1 MRVAIL
7 STGALRSAN
16 NQSVVSTAAT
26 TVALGSWG
34 DGLVTNLVPK
44 STSAVRV
51 VMTVPL
57 AVSGRYP
64 VTRLLVQVGICWFC
78 CPAPHVWSP
87 QQHLHSSTGLHY
99 HPLCSSQQSTRLRCA
114 LRGFGL
120 FAAVEREFH
129 L

>member
-1 MRVAIL
+1 MPHPHAVVHHCSQMGSLRVAIL

-16 NQSVVSTAAT
+16 NQSTVSTATT
-26 TVALGSWG
+26 TVSSGSWG

-64 VTRLLVQVGICWFC
+64 VTKLLAQVGI
-78 CPAPHVWSP
+78 S
-87 QQHLHSSTGLHY
+87 
-99 HPLCSSQQSTRLRCA
+99 
-114 LRGFGL
+114 
-120 FAAVEREFH
+120 
-129 L
+129 

>member
-1 MRVAIL
+1 MRVAIML
-7 STGALRSAN
+7 AAALRSAN

-64 VTRLLVQVGICWFC
+64 VTKLLVQVGI
-78 CPAPHVWSP
+78 S
-87 QQHLHSSTGLHY
+87 
-99 HPLCSSQQSTRLRCA
+99 
-114 LRGFGL
+114 
-120 FAAVEREFH
+120 
-129 L
+129 